1 MTHGNWR
8 GTAEA
13 GEVGEVGEV
22 GEAGEAVGGVE
33 DSIGVGDA
41 VGGVGRIGLG
51 IGGGVGV

>member
-1 MTHGNWR
+1 M
-8 GTAEA
+8 GT
-13 GEVGEVGEV
+13 GEELLKLVKLVKLV
-22 GEAGEAVGGVE
+22 KLWGGVE